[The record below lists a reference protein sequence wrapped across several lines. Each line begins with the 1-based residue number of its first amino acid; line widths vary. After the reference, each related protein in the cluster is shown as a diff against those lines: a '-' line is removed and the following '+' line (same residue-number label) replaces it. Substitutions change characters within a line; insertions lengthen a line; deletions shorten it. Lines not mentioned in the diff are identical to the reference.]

1 MSRLLI
7 MLAAAIVFAAFID
20 SRDRKVVRI
29 WDGRRETKVTLLL
42 GIALS
47 LFCGMR
53 VWGNDTVTYL
63 QIYDQL
69 PLIHQWKSQDLPPL
83 AEGVG
88 FSLLASLIK
97 TLGFSSQDYLLFFA
111 VITVIPY
118 VLFVHR
124 FSESM
129 KMGIFLMFATGMY
142 TFTLAAIKQCVA
154 TGICLMALPA
164 ALDGRWRRFLGLILL
179 AMLFHP
185 YSAVYLAVPF
195 LMFKPWTGRTLL
207 YVVLTIGVSWY
218 LESLLG
224 TVLDVTTMMGAEY
237 TEASF
242 SGEGVNIFRVAV
254 ASVPML
260 MAVIYGKTLFRDT
273 EPEEDLM
280 FNLAMMNALIMFVGL
295 FGTANYFA
303 RLANYF
309 LPAQVIVL
317 PWLLN
322 RTAPV
327 DRTWLKPACVLGYM
341 AYFYYEYGI
350 LHPFD
355 GEYSQI
361 SIWSY
366 LGDLWGRLI

>member
-1 MSRLLI
+1 MFRLLTATGVSI
-7 MLAAAIVFAAFID
+7 FLAVLIEC
-20 SRDRKVVRI
+20 RDRELMRQRWVYKERL
-29 WDGRRETKVTLLL
+29 VTCLL
-42 GIALS
+42 IIFLS
-47 LFCGMR
+47 FFCGLR
-53 VWGNDTVTYL
+53 TWGNDTVTYK
-63 QIYDQL
+63 QIFELTPTLDEYTLDTFA
-69 PLIHQWKSQDLPPL
+69 S
-83 AEGVG
+83 GMG
-88 FSLLASLIK
+88 FGLMVSLIK
-97 TLGFSSQDYLLFFA
+97 TLGATVQDYLLIFA
-111 VITVIPY
+111 FITIFMY
-118 VLFVHR
+118 VGFVRR
-124 FSESM
+124 FADNFVFS
-129 KMGIFLMFATGMY
+129 IFLMFATGMY

-195 LMFKPWTGRTLL
+195 LMFKPWTRRTLL
-207 YVVLTIGVSWY
+207 YVVLTMGVSWY

-242 SGEGVNIFRVAV
+242 SGEGVNVFRVAV

-260 MAVIYGKTLFRDT
+260 MAMLYGKPLFRDT

-327 DRTWLKPACVLGYM
+327 DRTWLKPACVLGYLT
-341 AYFYYEYGI
+341 YFYYEYGI

-366 LGDLWGRLI
+366 LGDLWGRLT

>member
-1 MSRLLI
+1 MKLRRWLSLLSVYVLLCGMLPMSVS
-7 MLAAAIVFAAFID
+7 AAADKYPLKNGDFEAGNLDQWTAMKSVSASATAAYAGNYGCLITGD
-20 SRDRKVVRI
+20 GD
-29 WDGRRETKVTLLL
+29 WDDLL
-42 GIALS
+42 
-47 LFCGMR
+47 
-53 VWGNDTVTYL
+53 
-63 QIYDQL
+63 
-69 PLIHQWKSQDLPPL
+69 SQ
-83 AEGVG
+83 
-88 FSLLASLIK
+88 
-97 TLGFSSQDYLLFFA
+97 TFA
-111 VITVIPY
+111 VLPGHT
-118 VLFVHR
+118 
-124 FSESM
+124 
-129 KMGIFLMFATGMY
+129 Y
-142 TFTLAAIKQCVA
+142 TLSFWYKANP
-154 TGICLMALPA
+154 M
-164 ALDGRWRRFLGLILL
+164 
-179 AMLFHP
+179 
-185 YSAVYLAVPF
+185 
-195 LMFKPWTGRTLL
+195 
-207 YVVLTIGVSWY
+207 GVSWY

-242 SGEGVNIFRVAV
+242 SGEGVNVFRVAV

-260 MAVIYGKTLFRDT
+260 MAVIYGKPLFRDT

-327 DRTWLKPACVLGYM
+327 DRTWLKPACVLGYL

-366 LGDLWGRLI
+366 LGDLWGRLM

>member
-7 MLAAAIVFAAFID
+7 MMAAAFVFAAFID
-20 SRDRKVVRI
+20 SRDRTMIRR
-29 WDGRRETKVTLLL
+29 WNGRKEIRLTLLL
-42 GIALS
+42 GIVLS

-63 QIYDQL
+63 QMYEQL
-69 PLIHQWKSQDLPPL
+69 PLIHQWKSEDLPPL

-111 VITVIPY
+111 AITVIPY

-129 KMGIFLMFATGMY
+129 KLGIFLMFATGMY
-142 TFTLAAIKQCVA
+142 TFSLAAIKQCVA
-154 TGICLMALPA
+154 TGLCLMALPY
-164 ALDGRWRRFLGLILL
+164 ALEGRWPRFLGLV
-179 AMLFHP
+179 AVATLFHP
-185 YSAVYLAVPF
+185 YSGVYLLVPF
-195 LMFKPWTGRTLL
+195 MMFKPWTRRTLL
-207 YVVLTIGVSWY
+207 YVVLTLGVSFY
-218 LESLLG
+218 LDSLLG
-224 TVLDVTTMMGAEY
+224 TVLDVTTMIGAEY
-237 TEASF
+237 TESSF
-242 SGEGVNIFRVAV
+242 TGEGVNIFRVAV
-254 ASVPML
+254 AAVPMVL
-260 MAVIYGKTLFRDT
+260 AMVYGKSLFRDST
-273 EPEEDLM
+273 REEDLL
-280 FNLAMMNALIMFVGL
+280 FNLAMVNSLIMFVGL

-309 LPAQVIVL
+309 LPAQVVVL

-341 AYFYYEYGI
+341 GYFYYEYGI

-366 LGDLWGRLI
+366 LGDLWERLL